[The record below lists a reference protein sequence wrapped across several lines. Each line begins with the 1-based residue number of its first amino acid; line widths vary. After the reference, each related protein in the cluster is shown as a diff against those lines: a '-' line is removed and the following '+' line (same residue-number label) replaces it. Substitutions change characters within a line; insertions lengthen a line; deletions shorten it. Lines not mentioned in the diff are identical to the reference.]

1 MIDLLDGWVDRQ
13 IDRKAGRQTDI
24 DTERN
29 RYMANNQGINYS
41 KNQENSNYYERT
53 LILGNRMTNAQL
65 LR

>member
-53 LILGNRMTNAQL
+53 LILGNRMTIAQL